1 MMQRKFN
8 KLNAYIF
15 ILFYATTVNISMGF
29 YTPQIYSHGA
39 LGFMMHQINIF
50 IFSFYNAM
58 LRQKSK
64 YAKK

>member
-1 MMQRKFN
+1 
-8 KLNAYIF
+8 
-15 ILFYATTVNISMGF
+15 MGF

-50 IFSFYNAM
+50 FSFYNAM
-58 LRQKSK
+58 LKQKSK